1 MKILLQTLD
10 YKFYFKIFLLGLIF
24 LFSSNAFAQEKDS
37 IYITGTIVD
46 ENSSPLLDAYV
57 EIVETNNGVYAD
69 KEGKYKLNITQ
80 PLDSLGKITLRYEFI
95 GYKLVEKEI
104 DSTILSSN
112 RNKEIDVKLKDKIIT
127 KCPVI
132 YYKKPPF
139 YKRAWNWI
147 KNIFK
152 KEE

>member
-1 MKILLQTLD
+1 MKKDILKLV
-10 YKFYFKIFLLGLIF
+10 LIGF
-24 LFSSNAFAQEKDS
+24 LFSFSTTTFSQEKDS

-57 EIVETNNGVYAD
+57 GIVETNNGVFTD
-69 KEGKYKLNITQ
+69 NEGKYKINITQ
-80 PLDSLGKITLRYEFI
+80 PLDSLGKATLHYEFI
-95 GYKLVEKEI
+95 GYNAIEKEI
-104 DSTILSSN
+104 DSTILTSDN
-112 RNKEIDVKLKDKIIT
+112 RVLNVKLEDKIIT

>member
-46 ENSSPLLDAYV
+46 ENSSPLSDAYV
-57 EIVETNNGVYAD
+57 GIVETNNGVFTD
-69 KEGKYKLNITQ
+69 NEGKYKLNITQ
-80 PLDSLGKITLRYEFI
+80 PLDSLKKITLHYEYI
-95 GYKLVEKEI
+95 GYYGIEKEI

-139 YKRAWNWI
+139 YKRAWFWLI
-147 KNIFK
+147 DLLKK
-152 KEE
+152 KE

>member
-57 EIVETNNGVYAD
+57 GIVETNNGVYAD
-69 KEGKYKLNITQ
+69 KEGKYKINITQ
-80 PLDSLGKITLRYEFI
+80 PLDSLGKATLHYEFI
-95 GYKLVEKEI
+95 GYNAIEKEI
-104 DSTILSSN
+104 DSTILTSDN
-112 RNKEIDVKLKDKIIT
+112 RVLNVKLEDKIIT

>member
-1 MKILLQTLD
+1 MKKDILKLV
-10 YKFYFKIFLLGLIF
+10 LIGF
-24 LFSSNAFAQEKDS
+24 LFSFSTTTFSQEKDS

-57 EIVETNNGVYAD
+57 GIVETNNGVFTD
-69 KEGKYKLNITQ
+69 NEGKYKLNITQ
-80 PLDSLGKITLRYEFI
+80 PLDSLKKITLHYEYI
-95 GYKLVEKEI
+95 GYYGIEKEI